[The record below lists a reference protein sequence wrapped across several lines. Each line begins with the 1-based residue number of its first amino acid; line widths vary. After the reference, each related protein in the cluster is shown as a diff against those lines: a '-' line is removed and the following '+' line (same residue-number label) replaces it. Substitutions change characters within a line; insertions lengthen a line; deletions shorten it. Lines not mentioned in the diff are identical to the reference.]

1 MLEHRMMLPVIF
13 LSGLTMVLGKL
24 YWAYVPDLLLLHP
37 SVWSRPEVLMTS
49 NNTQLLG
56 LPWSESKKYFKSVSY
71 TAMGQELPISFTR
84 NIINAGCVSVHPQI
98 WKKNISKTVV

>member
-1 MLEHRMMLPVIF
+1 
-13 LSGLTMVLGKL
+13 
-24 YWAYVPDLLLLHP
+24 
-37 SVWSRPEVLMTS
+37 MTS

-98 WKKNISKTVV
+98 WKKNISKTVVQIPVKVGMPIFQIGQAALHQAFRS